1 MPGSNRI
8 LSPHEAISL
17 EEICIDPADG
27 PKIETFSGALNILR
41 RIMSCDEIRLYI
53 TRRYE
58 TGEVMELLDRAA
70 IEKICFIEPILGCS
84 ISMSLDAES
93 GEYDT
98 PVAMLNRIR
107 DDKFLNTVRFSR
119 QEIASAFKD
128 LAHRVAA
135 PAAQPLTP
143 VNIPYSKWAGKT
155 PEQIYVAL
163 KDEYSPEI
171 IAMLMGLEN
180 NNKTDCGRALAK
192 EERDKGNEKDAGNY
206 RKDFDKLL
214 SRGNSKYLLTFYE

>member
-17 EEICIDPADG
+17 EQICIDPADG

-41 RIMSCDEIRLYI
+41 RIMGCDEIHLYI
-53 TRRYE
+53 TRHYE
-58 TGEVMELLDRAA
+58 TGEVLELQDRAG
-70 IEKICFIEPILGCS
+70 IEKICFIAPVLGCS

-98 PVAMLNRIR
+98 PVAMLDRIR
-107 DDKFLNTVRFSR
+107 DDEFLDTVRFSR
-119 QEIASAFKD
+119 QEIAIAFKD
-128 LAHRVAA
+128 LAPRVT
-135 PAAQPLTP
+135 AQPLTP

-171 IAMLMGLEN
+171 IAMLMKKESD
-180 NNKTDCGRALAK
+180 NKTDCGRALAK
-192 EERDKGNEKDAGNY
+192 KERDKGNEKDAGNY
-206 RKDFDKLL
+206 RKDFDRLL
-214 SRGNSKYLLTFYE
+214 SRGNLKYLLTFNE